1 MKKGNLLL
9 LVLLFL
15 LPIIT
20 TSNNSCK
27 LLSNSIDNQLPET
40 IIEITQII
48 TYPEVVYVGQLV
60 FVNCTVEN
68 NGQFQTAEIVN
79 VKINP
84 TVSLTGQEL
93 YLEGSIEPGKYKT
106 ASFNLT
112 AISAG
117 VGNITII
124 VSTENAQTVS
134 KSVLI
139 DILEENI
146 NTTNYAFHAA
156 LLVIPLAIF
165 VISKQAKQRKRKKEA
180 F

>member
-15 LPIIT
+15 LPIIA

-27 LLSNSIDNQLPET
+27 LLSNSIDDQLPET

-84 TVSLTGQEL
+84 TVKLTGKEL
-93 YLEGSIEPGKYKT
+93 YLEGSIEPGK
-106 ASFNLT
+106 
-112 AISAG
+112 
-117 VGNITII
+117 
-124 VSTENAQTVS
+124 
-134 KSVLI
+134 
-139 DILEENI
+139 
-146 NTTNYAFHAA
+146 
-156 LLVIPLAIF
+156 
-165 VISKQAKQRKRKKEA
+165 
-180 F
+180 